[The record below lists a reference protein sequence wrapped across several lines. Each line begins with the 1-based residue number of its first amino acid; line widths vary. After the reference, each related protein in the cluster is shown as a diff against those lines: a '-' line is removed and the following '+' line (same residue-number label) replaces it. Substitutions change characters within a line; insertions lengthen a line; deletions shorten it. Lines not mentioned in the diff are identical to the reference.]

1 MNTVVVQYE
10 NYIQIK
16 NKICSVSSFAL
27 VSQLQSISH
36 RHNGSSLCLFRG
48 DLSFLSLP
56 LPSIYFMTLSILL
69 DFQIGFILCL
79 SNLLNESVNS
89 ILIVSYLTSLTCES
103 ISRFISFN
111 STTIFKKIN
120 VARIRYRLS
129 FEKLFFYCRFKCF
142 VSLFQSQ

>member
-1 MNTVVVQYE
+1 MKIIFKSKIKSVVFLFLPWCLSFNQFPTA
-10 NYIQIK
+10 ITDLL
-16 NKICSVSSFAL
+16 CAFSVAIFL
-27 VSQLQSISH
+27 
-36 RHNGSSLCLFRG
+36 
-48 DLSFLSLP
+48 FLSLP